1 LRCGECCGV
10 PDGEGEAPR
19 LAKPLVLSNASSLLL
34 IGAGSP
40 ACSVATTVD
49 AWMSGFAAGLTLA
62 RWRPSG
68 ARSGLAKRVEI
79 KTWDPHEPS
88 CSRRSCHHAMTLE
101 ALRNA
106 QIGAVLV
113 AIFRALSPGGQLVM
127 ADLVADKPLTPDDPA
142 VAAWCALDD
151 RSSTVPSERS
161 PARWAAWGSTSAW
174 PRTCRCV
181 TCSRPCLGGIDC
193 CA

>member
-1 LRCGECCGV
+1 MGEGCGV
-10 PDGEGEAPR
+10 LDGEEETPR
-19 LAKPLVLSNASSLLL
+19 LAKPLALSNASSLLL

-49 AWMSGFAAGLTLA
+49 AWVSGFAAGPTLA
-62 RWRPSG
+62 RWRP
-68 ARSGLAKRVEI
+68 SGLAKRVEI
-79 KTWDPHEPS
+79 KTWDPHKPS
-88 CSRRSCHHAMTLE
+88 CSRCSCHHAMTLD
-101 ALRNA
+101 ALRDA

-113 AIFRALSPGGQLVM
+113 AIFCALSPGGQLVM
-127 ADLVADKPLTPDDPA
+127 VDLVADMPLTPDDPA